1 MILRFIL
8 AQLYLDSFNG
18 KRSPRALRNALA
30 KLTEGSDAYYYAYE
44 NAMERIERQL
54 PDQEQLAKQV
64 LSWIILAKR
73 PVSPLELQHALGVEV
88 GDPVLDEDNLTDVE
102 DMVSVCAG
110 LVTVD
115 NESNIIRLV
124 HYTTHRANKDEMVP
138 RSRLRDLGQLRY
150 IPFF

>member
-1 MILRFIL
+1 MILRFLL
-8 AQLYLDSFNG
+8 AQLYLDSLNG

-64 LSWIILAKR
+64 LFWIILAKR
-73 PVSPLELQHALGVEV
+73 PVSPLEPQHALGVEV

-102 DMVSVCAG
+102 DMVSVFTG

-115 NESNIIRLV
+115 NESNIIRLSPLHNSAV
-124 HYTTHRANKDEMVP
+124 
-138 RSRLRDLGQLRY
+138 L
-150 IPFF
+150 